1 MSILT
6 NLTSSERNILKAA
19 SEKSQ
24 SYNVLA
30 KNFREQL
37 INRGCITS
45 LTTVREFMSN
55 ENLMSAIKLNW
66 LLGYSDQILP
76 DNLSKGIVSD
86 YDLLQIPPSNND
98 SIKTN
103 DEDTIKI
110 LSKIRNAERK
120 AMMRNIDAFIRN
132 MGWVEDEEVEHKTKK
147 RAFSK
152 DEVTKKVDNLLDNS
166 STISSYTTGTLP
178 NSTVLSKST
187 KSSPSDHSKSTNSS
201 PSDHSMTIQ
210 ESNNSTRASVLKVTN
225 VPEII
230 NIDDDKSEVT
240 DSMDVEC
247 KKFLK
252 KILNKNGDN
261 CGIITYLDT
270 DGDVQMNIIDEKKF
284 DHVMTF
290 VMEYDMKK
298 NN

>member
-1 MSILT
+1 MSIQT

-30 KNFREQL
+30 KNFRELL

-103 DEDTIKI
+103 DEDTIKM
-110 LSKIRNAERK
+110 LAKIRNAERK
-120 AMMRNIDAFIRN
+120 AMMRNIDTFIRN
-132 MGWVEDEEVEHKTKK
+132 MGWIEEEEEPKTKK
-147 RAFSK
+147 RAISK

-166 STISSYTTGTLP
+166 STISSSTTGTLP
-178 NSTVLSKST
+178 NSTVLSKYT

-225 VPEII
+225 VSDII

-247 KKFLK
+247 KNFLK
-252 KILNKNGDN
+252 KILNDNGNN
-261 CGIITYLDT
+261 CGIITYFDT
-270 DGDVQMNIIDEKKF
+270 DGVVQMNIIDEKKL
-284 DHVMTF
+284 DHVMAC
-290 VMEYDMKK
+290 VIEYDMKK

>member
-1 MSILT
+1 MSIQT

-30 KNFREQL
+30 KNFRELL

-103 DEDTIKI
+103 DEDTIKM
-110 LSKIRNAERK
+110 LAKIRNAERK
-120 AMMRNIDAFIRN
+120 AMMRNIDTFIRN
-132 MGWVEDEEVEHKTKK
+132 MGWIEEEVEPKTKK
-147 RAFSK
+147 RAISK

-166 STISSYTTGTLP
+166 STISSSTTGTLP
-178 NSTVLSKST
+178 NSTVLSKYT
-187 KSSPSDHSKSTNSS
+187 KSS

-225 VPEII
+225 VSDII

-252 KILNKNGDN
+252 KILNDNGIN

-270 DGDVQMNIIDEKKF
+270 DGVVQMNIIDEKKL
-284 DHVMTF
+284 DHLMACVI
-290 VMEYDMKK
+290 EYDMKK

>member
-1 MSILT
+1 MFITT

-30 KNFREQL
+30 KNFRELL

-55 ENLMSAIKLNW
+55 ENLLSAIRLNW

-86 YDLLQIPPSNND
+86 YDLLQIPPNNND

-103 DEDTIKI
+103 DEDTIKM
-110 LSKIRNAERK
+110 LAKIRNVERR
-120 AMMRNIDAFIRN
+120 AMMRNIDTFIRN
-132 MGWVEDEEVEHKTKK
+132 MGWVEEEEVERKTKK
-147 RAFSK
+147 RAISK

-166 STISSYTTGTLP
+166 STISSSTTGTLP

-187 KSSPSDHSKSTNSS
+187 KSSPSDHS
-201 PSDHSMTIQ
+201 MTTQ

-225 VPEII
+225 VPDII

-247 KKFLK
+247 KKF
-252 KILNKNGDN
+252 
-261 CGIITYLDT
+261 
-270 DGDVQMNIIDEKKF
+270 
-284 DHVMTF
+284 
-290 VMEYDMKK
+290 
-298 NN
+298 